1 MRVCVSVRSPLLRAG
16 LQALLERDAAIEV
29 VDDPATA
36 AVVVHLVG
44 VQGEDG
50 LEDLRT
56 SATGAPRLVI
66 GPSGPGLLA
75 ALHDGA
81 RGCLP
86 LAATPDDVRAAVAAL
101 ARGEGYIHPSIAEAV
116 LVDLRRPASGAPS
129 HALTA
134 RERQILVLLCEGY
147 TNRAIADR
155 LHLSVRTVESHRA
168 NLMAKLDADALP
180 DLVFAA
186 IRMGLIKA

>member
-1 MRVCVSVRSPLLRAG
+1 MLRAG
-16 LQALLERDAAIEV
+16 LQALLRSDASIEV
-29 VDDPATA
+29 VDDDGSA
-36 AVVVHLVG
+36 AVVVHLIG

-50 LEDLRT
+50 LEDLRASGT
-56 SATGAPRLVI
+56 SVPRLVI

-86 LAATPDDVRAAVAAL
+86 ISAMPEDLRAAVHAL
-101 ARGEGYIHPSIAEAV
+101 ARGEGYIHPTIAEAV
-116 LVDLRRPASGAPS
+116 LTDLRRPASGAHS
-129 HALTA
+129 QTLTA

-168 NLMAKLDADALP
+168 NLMMKLDADALP

>member
-1 MRVCVSVRSPLLRAG
+1 MLRAG
-16 LQALLERDAAIEV
+16 LQALLGSDASIEV
-29 VDDPATA
+29 IDDDGTA
-36 AVVVHLVG
+36 AVVIHLIG

-50 LEDLRT
+50 LEDLRATAT
-56 SATGAPRLVI
+56 SAPRLVM

-86 LAATPDDVRAAVAAL
+86 LSATPADLRAAVHAL
-101 ARGEGYIHPSIAEAV
+101 ARGEGYIHPSVAEAV
-116 LVDLRRPASGAPS
+116 LTDLRRPASGAPS
-129 HALTA
+129 QTLTA

-147 TNRAIADR
+147 TNRTIADR

-168 NLMAKLDADALP
+168 NLMMKLDADALP